1 MEYLQEFTLNGPM
14 RDEVKEY
21 ITSYVKKQIVDQAL
35 SGNDVK
41 ALAECKAIID
51 KAFNTL
57 IAEYTRP
64 VEKEHVNEM
73 E

>member
-1 MEYLQEFTLNGPM
+1 MEYLQEFTLNGQM
-14 RDEVKEY
+14 RDEVKDY
-21 ITSYVKKQIVDQAL
+21 LTAYVKQQIIAQAL

-41 ALAECKAIID
+41 ALAECKVIID

-64 VEKEHVNEM
+64 TESEHVNEM